1 MLPKSVLLALVAALP
16 TMTMAAALPA
26 EDVPAELPAA
36 TFEGI
41 TWTGKIFRDDLE
53 PTVLHG
59 DADAIYNQIMALNPE
74 YVASEVN
81 PDPEEDVLAA
91 LSKRA
96 QVRTCKVMAT
106 GYRNDLM
113 EAESRLRSLGSN
125 CGAPAK
131 QCRRMTCQNTSATYI
146 CSEANDVSVKCNSL
160 ASLVQSIHQGCCTGR
175 MDNNPEYPFGSGK
188 SGHIYNDRVW
198 SVWVGYGNCNHGSDS
213 RPTQYPYPGGSN
225 NGQCW
230 EDK

>member
-36 TFEGI
+36 VFEGI
-41 TWTGKIFRDDLE
+41 TWTGKIFKDDVE

-59 DADAIYNQIMALNPE
+59 DANEIYDQIMALNPK
-74 YVASEVN
+74 YVSSEVN
-81 PDPEEDVLAA
+81 PDPEEDVVAA
-91 LSKRA
+91 LLSKRA

-106 GYRNDLM
+106 GYKNDLI
-113 EAESRLRSLGSN
+113 EAENRLRSLGSN

-131 QCRRMTCQNTSATYI
+131 QCRRMTCENTSATYI

-160 ASLVQSIHQGCCTGR
+160 GSLVQSIHNNCCTGKTSS
-175 MDNNPEYPFGSGK
+175 DPAASFGTGK
-188 SGHIYNDRVW
+188 SGHIYNDRLW

-225 NGQCW
+225 NGLCY
-230 EDK
+230 